1 MEGDVDLRIK
11 QVLKFIEE
19 NLEKGLTLEKVAK
32 QFNLNYTYL
41 CELFKREVGMSFS
54 EYLIKI
60 RIKRAK
66 KLLRDK
72 SLLIKQISYKVGYR
86 HISNFNRDFKKQTEL
101 SPLEY
106 RRKWQKFIFK
116 LYQSLEIKIRKI
128 TNSIRKYTKR
138 IRKFTK

>member
-1 MEGDVDLRIK
+1 
-11 QVLKFIEE
+11 LKK
-19 NLEKGLTLEKVAK
+19 LAK
-32 QFNLNYTYL
+32 HFNLNYSYL
-41 CELFKREVGMSFS
+41 CELFKREIGMSFS
-54 EYLIKI
+54 EYLTKI

-86 HISNFNRDFKKQTEL
+86 HISNFNHDFKKQTGL